1 MPKEQDYIISIKNLT
16 KNYVSKKRNE
26 PSKLALDDV
35 SIDIPRG
42 SIFGL
47 LGPNGAGKSTMI
59 NILAGL
65 TLKTSGEVIIDGVSQ
80 DDDPVATR
88 RTLGIVPQEVVIDPF
103 FNVEETLDYYA
114 GYFGVPKEQ
123 RKTKEL
129 LDALSLTDKAKVHT
143 RKLSGGMKRR
153 LLIGKALV
161 HTPKVLILD
170 EPTAGVDVE
179 LRQQLWEYVKKLNKE
194 GMTILLTTHYLE
206 EAENLCDHV
215 SIINHGH
222 VIANEDPKTL
232 VKRAGKKHLLLR
244 FDQDVSDISPK
255 LEGYE
260 HSVVDN
266 HTVEIEWI
274 DRNNFVNDLLLFTK
288 ELNLSIND
296 LSTREP
302 HLEEVFTELV
312 RTK

>member
-1 MPKEQDYIISIKNLT
+1 
-16 KNYVSKKRNE
+16 
-26 PSKLALDDV
+26 
-35 SIDIPRG
+35 
-42 SIFGL
+42 
-47 LGPNGAGKSTMI
+47 MI

-65 TLKTSGEVIIDGVSQ
+65 TLKSDGQIVIDGVDQ
-80 DDDPVATR
+80 DVNPVATR

-103 FNVEETLDYYA
+103 FNVEETLEYYA

-123 RKTKEL
+123 RKTQEL

-179 LRQQLWEYVKKLNKE
+179 LRQQLWQYVKKLNNE

-215 SIINHGH
+215 SIINHGK

-232 VKRAGKKHLLLR
+232 IKRAGKKHLLLR
-244 FDQDVSDISPK
+244 FDQNISDISPK
-255 LEGYE
+255 LGSYQ
-260 HSVVDN
+260 HAVLDD

-274 DRNNFVNDLLLFTK
+274 NQNNFVNDLLLFTK

-302 HLEEVFTELV
+302 DLEDVFTELV
-312 RTK
+312 KAK